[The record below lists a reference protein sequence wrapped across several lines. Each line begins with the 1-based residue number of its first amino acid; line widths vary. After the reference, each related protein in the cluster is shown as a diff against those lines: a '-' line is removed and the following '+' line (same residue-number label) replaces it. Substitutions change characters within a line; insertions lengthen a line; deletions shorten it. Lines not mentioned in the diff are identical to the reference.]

1 MQITTLVLILL
12 ATLINFIDGIGGVIG
27 GFTGSYFPASL
38 SITIVSIEV
47 FLLFLA
53 TVFSFINCFTNKTTK
68 KLQKFLLLAV
78 SSALFFANLNWLI
91 TWILPVQ

>member
-1 MQITTLVLILL
+1 MQLTTYILILL
-12 ATLINFIDGIGGVIG
+12 ATLINFIDGISSVIG
-27 GFTGSYFPASL
+27 GFTGSYFPYFL

-53 TVFSFINCFTNKTTK
+53 TVFSLINCFTNKTTK
-68 KLQKFLLLAV
+68 KLHKFLLLAV